1 MNTNATYCLVTEAFG
16 HGFASLLYAQAYG
29 MIPVA
34 YSDKNNESDYTAQ
47 VKQIINNL
55 SFFEPSMPAVSWEDR
70 KAYANEFNFRKELLA
85 GNISAKNWQDMATT
99 KLFPLLGSEIG
110 LPEFASLSDGATLFV
125 PQKLQSDGLC
135 GATAE
140 QQSLSPA
147 LFSFLKGENLA
158 LGQHF
163 HKVNDLPPVEA
174 LAKEFNLYVPG
185 MTEDKEV
192 FGIRGIQHKMYWNFY
207 RKMSACVGIAGTH
220 TWYLLTCMP
229 EVPQVILYRKG
240 MEKWDEIEAAYR
252 AAGYDIRCIG
262 FDEST
267 NMELLSKEIEA
278 AYAEIKK

>member
-1 MNTNATYCLVTEAFG
+1 MKANTVYCLVTEAFG
-16 HGFASLLYAQAYG
+16 HGLATLSYAQAYG

-34 YSDKNNESDYTAQ
+34 YSDKETKEEFTAQ
-47 VKQIINNL
+47 VNQIMANL

-70 KAYANEFNFRKELLA
+70 RAYANEFNFRKELLA
-85 GNISAKNWQDMATT
+85 GNISAENWQDMATT

-110 LPEFASLSDGATLFV
+110 LPEFTLLSEGATLFV

-147 LFSFLKGENLA
+147 VFNFLKGENLA

-163 HKVNDLPPVEA
+163 HKVNDLPLVEA
-174 LAKEFNLYVPG
+174 LAEEFDLYVPG
-185 MTEDKEV
+185 MAEDQEV
-192 FGIRGIQHKMYWNFY
+192 FGIRGVQHKMYWNFY

-240 MEKWDEIEAAYR
+240 MERWDEIEAAYC

>member
-1 MNTNATYCLVTEAFG
+1 MKANSTYCLVTEAFG

-34 YSDKNNESDYTAQ
+34 YSDKDNESDYTAQ

-85 GNISAKNWQDMATT
+85 GNISAENWQDMATT

-147 LFSFLKGENLA
+147 VFNFLKGENLA

-163 HKVNDLPPVEA
+163 HKVNDLPLVEA
-174 LAKEFNLYVPG
+174 LVKEFNLYVPG
-185 MTEDKEV
+185 MNEDPEV
-192 FGIRGIQHKMYWNFY
+192 FGIRGVQHKMYWNFY

-229 EVPQVILYRKG
+229 EVPQVILYRRG
-240 MEKWDEIEAAYR
+240 MEKWDEIEAAYQ
-252 AAGYDIRCIG
+252 AAGYRIRCIG

-267 NMELLSKEIEA
+267 KMEQLSKEIEA